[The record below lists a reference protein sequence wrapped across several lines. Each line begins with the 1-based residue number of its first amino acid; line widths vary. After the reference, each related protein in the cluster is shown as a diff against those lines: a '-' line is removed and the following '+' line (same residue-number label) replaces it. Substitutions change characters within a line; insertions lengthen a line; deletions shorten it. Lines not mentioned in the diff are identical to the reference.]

1 MNHGSWALST
11 PRLRAVFIIVA
22 LVPLVGAVFVPAAS
36 VPAADGEALER
47 RVLEITDQLRCPTC
61 QAISVKDSA
70 AGFSRQITGKVRAML
85 KEGQSEEEI
94 KAFFVARYG
103 EWILRAPKKQGVGLI
118 LWLLPGLAITAVGG
132 WVGYVAFRAS
142 RRGEDEPEGGRHG
155 EIGEAERDRIER
167 DLRRFE
173 EGN

>member
-1 MNHGSWALST
+1 MNRGSWALSA
-11 PRLRAVFIIVA
+11 PRLRAGFVIMA
-22 LVPLVGAVFVPAAS
+22 LVPLVGAAS
-36 VPAADGEALER
+36 ALAADDEALER

-70 AGFSRQITGKVRAML
+70 AGFSRQITDKVRVML
-85 KEGQSEEEI
+85 KEGQSEEQI

-118 LWLLPGLAITAVGG
+118 LWLLPGLAMAAVGG

-142 RRGEDEPEGGRHG
+142 RRGEDEPEGGRQG
-155 EIGEAERDRIER
+155 EVGEAERDRIER

-173 EGN
+173 EGF